1 MDKIEKMKTG
11 TTTLGIVC
19 DEGVVLA
26 SDKRATMGYLVS
38 SKTTIKVEKL
48 DRNIGMTIAGGVGDA
63 QKLIRWMR
71 SELEVYRLR
80 EGEGMTVKGAATL
93 LANVLSN
100 YKFYP
105 FFVQLIVGG
114 YDSKPE
120 LYSLDMAGGV
130 TKDDYISTGSGSPF
144 VYGLL
149 ETGYDKKMSLKDCLK
164 LAAKCIIAA
173 SKRDIASGNGI
184 TMATITKD
192 GFKYLTAEEIEKIG
206 KEVSKK

>member
-38 SKTTIKVEKL
+38 SKTTIKVAKL

>member
-1 MDKIEKMKTG
+1 MEKMKTG

-38 SKTTIKVEKL
+38 SKTTIKVAKL